1 MWNCSRTQGHA
12 QSDTLALS
20 TGFWEAGKTQDMSV
34 FVGHAVIT
42 AYRGRWLNHSL
53 PRWMCPL
60 VSKTSSVGSCISFF
74 RALQLQGSK
83 WMNVLS
89 KQPYENLEN
98 LGDPCH
104 LSYVTDTQGKYGGR
118 KTSSVEASGFPMCLS
133 FFVNA
138 HMCLLSTLNPS
149 TYLNFFFCC
158 ISFRCTAKWLR
169 YSHFEYSF
177 LCFNPSILKIVLT
190 IGFNFKMKF
199 KCPVCKVL
207 G

>member
-1 MWNCSRTQGHA
+1 MPRITLRLREWNHWRERRDVAVTLKIGAWVVLRESSLFMWNCSRTQGHA

-20 TGFWEAGKTQDMSV
+20 TGFWEAGKTQDMSA

-53 PRWMCPL
+53 PRWMSPL
-60 VSKTSSVGSCISFF
+60 VGKTSSVGSCISFF

-89 KQPYENLEN
+89 KQPYESLEN

-133 FFVNA
+133 LWMPICVF
-138 HMCLLSTLNPS
+138 CL
-149 TYLNFFFCC
+149 
-158 ISFRCTAKWLR
+158 
-169 YSHFEYSF
+169 H
-177 LCFNPSILKIVLT
+177 SIPQPI
-190 IGFNFKMKF
+190 
-199 KCPVCKVL
+199 
-207 G
+207 